1 MLSCW
6 DRICLLLLIFSKCGQ
21 VDGLDWEERLSST
34 LPTPRDPRVVRLL
47 LEAGARLSTE
57 EERNDARD
65 GKSGCEHAEEVVSSS
80 QVCPGCVGAEY
91 SCVKSYISGMS
102 HSMLDI

>member
-1 MLSCW
+1 M
-6 DRICLLLLIFSKCGQ
+6 
-21 VDGLDWEERLSST
+21 DGLDWEERLSST

-65 GKSGCEHAEEVVSSS
+65 GKSGCEHAEEVVTSS
-80 QVCPGCVGAEY
+80 QVCAGCVGAEY
-91 SCVKSYISGMS
+91 NRVKSYISS
-102 HSMLDI
+102 ISYSMLDI

>member
-1 MLSCW
+1 MV
-6 DRICLLLLIFSKCGQ
+6 LILTKCGQ

-57 EERNDARD
+57 EDRGEAGD
-65 GKSGCEHAEEVVSSS
+65 GESGCECAEVVTSS
-80 QVCPGCVGAEY
+80 QVCTRCVLTAMPVIVLL
-91 SCVKSYISGMS
+91 CLS
-102 HSMLDI
+102 HKWWNTFLK

>member
-1 MLSCW
+1 MVFILA
-6 DRICLLLLIFSKCGQ
+6 KCEQ

-57 EERNDARD
+57 GDRGEAGD
-65 GKSGCEHAEEVVSSS
+65 GESGCERPEEVVTSS
-80 QVCPGCVGAEY
+80 QVCAGCVRVELSQVQSLFWRTEHVTLHARYEE
-91 SCVKSYISGMS
+91 
-102 HSMLDI
+102 